1 MKTTKWWLSAVTGE
15 KMFDRM
21 AMVNYKL
28 YKLRWCD
35 KIWQLRNPIIQ
46 EHCVYCV
53 HRPIVTVYSIHDQ
66 GAADLDGGPPDGL
79 HGQGDEAG
87 DGVRDGEVVHQ
98 VVHVCPHSEKKLNYK
113 MIE

>member
-1 MKTTKWWLSAVTGE
+1 M
-15 KMFDRM
+15 
-21 AMVNYKL
+21 
-28 YKLRWCD
+28 
-35 KIWQLRNPIIQ
+35 
-46 EHCVYCV
+46 
-53 HRPIVTVYSIHDQ
+53 TVLTAIFYSIHDH

-98 VVHVCPHSEKKLNYK
+98 VVHVCPHSEKKMIYK